1 MGWTFGNLHI
11 QKHSKAN
18 ADAVI
23 QMLQEYYAQF
33 GYGVCEEEDA
43 ELSLAILDAGDSAWI
58 SVYSDFFEDPQDRK
72 ALGRWLSHSEKL
84 RVLDIG
90 CFDSDVLGLILY
102 NPEDEEPAQAATGFM
117 AKDMGISLEH
127 EEGWLT
133 VIPDLTA
140 FCEVINADHVLAEEA
155 MDELAGE
162 LKLPSKYVKTDLEIL
177 AETAG
182 SANVSRLYLSRN
194 INRIKIMK
202 SPVV

>member
-58 SVYSDFFEDPQDRK
+58 SVYSDFFEDPQDRE

-140 FCEVINADHVLAEEA
+140 LCEVINADHVLAEEA

-182 SANVSRLYLSRN
+182 SANMSRLYLSRN

-202 SPVV
+202 